1 MISDLKDVSCIHVVN
16 NLDFGGGGS
25 VIFCVDLKNNTLL
38 SSYRD
43 LETNKL
49 RVLFS
54 CTYTAF
60 LKGFNHWLYR
70 SVGWLCRNVSW
81 WAGS

>member
-1 MISDLKDVSCIHVVN
+1 MISDLKDVAFIYVVN
-16 NLDFGGGGS
+16 NLDLDFL
-25 VIFCVDLKNNTLL
+25 IFCVDPKNNTLL
-38 SSYRD
+38 SSKRD
-43 LETNKL
+43 LDTDKL
-49 RVLFS
+49 KVLFS

-81 WAGS
+81 